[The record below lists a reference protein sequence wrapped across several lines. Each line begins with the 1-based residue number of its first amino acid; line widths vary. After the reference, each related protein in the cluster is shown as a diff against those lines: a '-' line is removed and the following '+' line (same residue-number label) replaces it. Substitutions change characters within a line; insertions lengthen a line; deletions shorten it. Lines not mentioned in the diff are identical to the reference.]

1 MALCN
6 GQTPEHLYYDIKSMR
21 QHLAG
26 CLEDKVFRHFLARK
40 RKVSQET
47 KKSEAIKVYCSC
59 RLPEGGE
66 RMIACDNCGEW
77 YHKNCLNS
85 VIDIPSSVWTAS
97 SYKWTCHL
105 CN

>member
-6 GQTPEHLYYDIKSMR
+6 GQIPEHLYYDIKGMR

-26 CLEDKVFRHFLARK
+26 CLEDKVFRHFPARK

-77 YHKNCLNS
+77 YHENCLNN
-85 VIDIPSSVWTAS
+85 VIDIPSSVWTDS
-97 SYKWTCHL
+97 SYKWT
-105 CN
+105 